1 MVSRKIRTE
10 NDQLNRSE
18 SLATRCFD
26 LRSSPFPVRASVG
39 GLKQGRWFATE
50 RDRDGGEKVK
60 SKLESDD
67 RRRRSWHRSPISPN
81 TSPVHTSRTRTPSFS
96 LSCFPTS
103 SRSGFCMMRW
113 CLSFLLFCF
122 LAAVHALSSS
132 GNRLVVILEEAA
144 EKDLYSSFWEDLQG
158 ESFPVFGLLEGI
170 ELALM
175 I

>member
-1 MVSRKIRTE
+1 MVSGEIRAE

-26 LRSSPFPVRASVG
+26 LRDFPFPVRASVG

-96 LSCFPTS
+96 LLFSHLFQIWILHDAVVSFFS
-103 SRSGFCMMRW
+103 SV
-113 CLSFLLFCF
+113 LLFGGRACF
-122 LAAVHALSSS
+122 
-132 GNRLVVILEEAA
+132 
-144 EKDLYSSFWEDLQG
+144 K
-158 ESFPVFGLLEGI
+158 
-170 ELALM
+170 
-175 I
+175 